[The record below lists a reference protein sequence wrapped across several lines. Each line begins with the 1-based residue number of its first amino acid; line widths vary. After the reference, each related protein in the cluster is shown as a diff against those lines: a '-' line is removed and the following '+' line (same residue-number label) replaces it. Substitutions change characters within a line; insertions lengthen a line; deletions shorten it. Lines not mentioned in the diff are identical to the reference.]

1 MGSQLRSFSAYD
13 KTAGQSLFTVAC
25 RLVNIDGNYP
35 AGPGG
40 EFFQIFDK
48 ASVPVAN
55 DVPLRSFYLP
65 AGPVNLPSVFQT
77 LGPLTLALGLAV
89 GISSVNEKYTASASA
104 YDVFGDVEEFEL
116 PGTGLTT
123 AGDLTTQVG
132 SLDVL
137 STPQSPF
144 VRVYEVLF
152 TAPSGNAY
160 WQVYSS
166 GGTYS
171 VLLAHGPLVL
181 GVTRRVNFGC
191 FGLPT
196 NRTGSDGSD
205 QSGLWVGVSDT
216 AMTYTTSG
224 KTSAIQVK
232 YKNITTL

>member
-25 RLVNIDGNYP
+25 RLVNIDGNYQ
-35 AGPGG
+35 AGAGG

-48 ASVPVAN
+48 ASAPVAN

-65 AGPVNLPSVFQT
+65 AGPVNLPSIFQT
-77 LGPLTLALGLAV
+77 LGPLTLTLGLAV

-104 YDVFGDVEEFEL
+104 YDVFGDVEEYEL
-116 PGTGLTT
+116 PGTGLT
-123 AGDLTTQVG
+123 ASGDLTTQVA
-132 SLDVL
+132 SLSVL
-137 STPQSPF
+137 TTPQSPF
-144 VRVYEVLF
+144 VRIYEALF
-152 TAPSGNAY
+152 TAPSADAF
-160 WQVYSS
+160 WQVWTSN
-166 GGTYS
+166 GTYA
-171 VLLAHGPLVL
+171 VLLAQGPLKS

-196 NRTGSDGSD
+196 NRMGGDASD
-205 QSGLWVGVSDT
+205 QSGLWIGVSDT